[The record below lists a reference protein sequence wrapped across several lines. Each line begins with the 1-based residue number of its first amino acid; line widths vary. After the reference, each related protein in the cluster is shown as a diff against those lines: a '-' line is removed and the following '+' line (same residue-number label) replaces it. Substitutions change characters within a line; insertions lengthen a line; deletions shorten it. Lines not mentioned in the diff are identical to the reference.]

1 MAAAGADGGEA
12 SAFFFFGPFLPFF
25 FASMLRVG
33 WRTTE
38 AMGRAN
44 TADGT
49 AKAEAS
55 GTKASGTEASG
66 TEVSGTKASGT
77 KASSIE
83 T

>member
-55 GTKASGTEASG
+55 GTKASAASA
-66 TEVSGTKASGT
+66 TDRRIAC
-77 KASSIE
+77 
-83 T
+83 